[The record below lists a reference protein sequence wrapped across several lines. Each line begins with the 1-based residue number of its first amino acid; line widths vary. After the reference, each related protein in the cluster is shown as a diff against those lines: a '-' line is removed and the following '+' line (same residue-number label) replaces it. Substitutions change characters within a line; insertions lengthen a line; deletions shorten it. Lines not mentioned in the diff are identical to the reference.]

1 MREFLTKIREIR
13 VVEVV
18 KKLQDALYREG
29 RRKIVSTRDN
39 FGKRLEFSVDLLHK
53 FRKS

>member
-1 MREFLTKIREIR
+1 M
-13 VVEVV
+13 

-39 FGKRLEFSVDLLHK
+39 LRERFEFSVDPFQEL
-53 FRKS
+53 RKS